1 MVKSGE
7 IKVGKKKERD
17 TSVTPNKSQ
26 SNKLMDRVEKLLAQ
40 SNNQNNIKYIKWF
53 GMDILVI
60 MYLDFFLIDIC
71 YNHPSIV
78 SIFLMKFSKI
88 W

>member
-1 MVKSGE
+1 LDQIIEAVKKMVKSGE

-40 SNNQNNIKYIKWF
+40 SNNQNNIKYIK
-53 GMDILVI
+53 
-60 MYLDFFLIDIC
+60 
-71 YNHPSIV
+71 
-78 SIFLMKFSKI
+78 
-88 W
+88 